1 MDWKQ
6 EYQEKLRTA
15 PDAVKV
21 VRSGDRIYIGTASSI
36 ATAWWKPCMS
46 AVRSWRTW

>member
-15 PDAVKV
+15 PEAVKA
-21 VRSGDRIYIGTASSI
+21 VRSGDRIYIGTASS
-36 ATAWWKPCMS
+36 S
-46 AVRSWRTW
+46 R